1 MARTIDLSGQT
12 ALVTGGSTGI
22 GRATVRALA
31 EAGCDVAIHY
41 RASAE
46 EAEAAAR
53 EARDCGRKAVL
64 VRGDFTRPQEVT
76 AAVEAAARGLGG
88 LDILVN
94 NAGSLIQ
101 RVPLAEM
108 TDAQWEAVIALNLGS
123 VFYACRAALP
133 WLRQGARIVN
143 VTSVAAH
150 TGGGPHSFAYAA
162 AKGGVIS
169 LTRGLAKE
177 LADRGVRVNAIS
189 PGTILTPFHERF
201 STPERLEGI
210 RQGLPLQRLGTAEE
224 CADVVL
230 WLCSPLASYL
240 TGEVVEIN
248 GGQWFA

>member
-1 MARTIDLSGQT
+1 MARTIDLSGQR

-22 GRATVRALA
+22 GRATVQALA

-41 RASAE
+41 NASAQ
-46 EAEAAAR
+46 EAEAVAA
-53 EARDCGRKAVL
+53 EARDCGRNVVL
-64 VRGDFTRPQEVT
+64 VRGDFTRPQE
-76 AAVEAAARGLGG
+76 APGAVQAAAQGLGG

-94 NAGSLIQ
+94 NAGSLLQ
-101 RVPLAEM
+101 RVALGDM
-108 TDAQWEAVIALNLGS
+108 TDEQWEAVIALNLSS

-133 WLRQGARIVN
+133 WLRPGARVVN

-150 TGGGPHSFAYAA
+150 NGGGQHSFAYAA

-177 LADRGVRVNAIS
+177 LAGRGVRVNAIS

-210 RQGLPLQRLGTAEE
+210 RQGLPLQRLGTSEE
-224 CADVVL
+224 CADAVL
-230 WLCSPLASYL
+230 WLVSPMAAYV

>member
-1 MARTIDLSGQT
+1 MARTIDLGGQA

-41 RASAE
+41 NASE
-46 EAEAAAR
+46 QEAEAAAQ
-53 EARDCGRKAVL
+53 EARDCGRKVVL
-64 VRGDFTRPQEVT
+64 VRGDFTRGTEVT
-76 AAVEAAARGLGG
+76 AAVQAAAQGLGG

-94 NAGSLIQ
+94 NAGSLLQ
-101 RVPLAEM
+101 RVALGEM
-108 TDAQWEAVIALNLGS
+108 SDAQWEGVMALNLGS

-133 WLRQGARIVN
+133 WLRPGARVVN

-150 TGGGPHSFAYAA
+150 NGGGPHSFAYAA

-177 LADRGVRVNAIS
+177 LAGRGVRVNAIS

-230 WLCSPLASYL
+230 WLVSPLAAYV